1 MKKQEKKIGII
12 AKLITPELR
21 KIKSILTKNERQ
33 EIYKKLVQKAKEI
46 LPDIDTKELYDKLN
60 DSGNIIIGNLD
71 RRKNYQTFDAFYSAE
86 YNYIFIYSKIDER
99 TIFHEAMHKLQR
111 KINKKLFD
119 KKYPS
124 GINEGAV
131 EYTTERAY
139 EDGSS
144 SYRSIGHYDV
154 KMNFSDNTSYDIE
167 VAMINQIN
175 QILGNDKVIKSVLNG
190 DIQWAE
196 DFIDEYGEE
205 RFNAISKLINQLHK
219 KAFTQKDTKTI
230 EQILKCQEILLTCY
244 DEKFKNCITEQD
256 YINYLQDLQKFQT
269 CQIGIEDD
277 KTYEYYQKTMFEK
290 IKEIFI
296 SKGYSINKLNNYI
309 YTEPKYKPTMTVA
322 KQLKGKEIDM
332 LGIARDCVDTGQN
345 HELSE
350 YTRKMDPNNL
360 GYDLIQRNGKLIS
373 CRTWWREKAWQ
384 ICEKPIVITDEAQRR
399 KFNISDNQTLYRII
413 KINEKIY
420 IVENPDGSVILY
432 DFKEEPIKKVDG
444 FEQIDIGIPEEIFN
458 KKIKRYIKQE
468 KEYRKEQERNK
479 KKRLKDKKNIEMLPE
494 GNPEKQIDESKK
506 FRESMKKDK
515 FISQET
521 QENYDYGATIDKTTA
536 IDNTTLE
543 KVEGKGRE

>member
-1 MKKQEKKIGII
+1 MQF
-12 AKLITPELR
+12 LRLYPELR

-46 LPDIDTKELYDKLN
+46 LPDIDAKELYNKLN
-60 DSGNIIIGNLD
+60 DSGHIIIGNLD
-71 RRKNYQTFDAFYSAE
+71 RIKNYQTLNAVYKAE
-86 YNYIFIYSKIDER
+86 YNYIFIYSKTNER
-99 TIFHEAMHKLQR
+99 IIFHEAMHKLQR

-154 KMNFSDNTSYDIE
+154 KMNFSVNTTYEIE

-196 DFIDEYGEE
+196 DFIEEYGEE
-205 RFNAISKLINQLHK
+205 RFNAISKLVNQLHK
-219 KAFTQKDTKTI
+219 KSSTQKDTKTI

-322 KQLKGKEIDM
+322 KQLKGNEIDM
-332 LGIARDCVDTGQN
+332 LGIARDCVDTNQN

-384 ICEKPIVITDEAQRR
+384 ICEKPIVITDEAERR
-399 KFNISDNQTLYRII
+399 KFNLSDNQTLYRII

-420 IVENPDGSVILY
+420 IVENSDGSVILY
-432 DFKEEPIKKVDG
+432 NFEEEPIKKVDG
-444 FEQIDIGIPEEIFN
+444 FEQIDIGIPEEFFN
-458 KKIKRYIKQE
+458 KKIKRYIELE
-468 KEYRKEQERNK
+468 KEYRKEQEKNK

-521 QENYDYGATIDKTTA
+521 QGNYDYGTTTDQTTV

-543 KVEGKGRE
+543 KAEGKGRE